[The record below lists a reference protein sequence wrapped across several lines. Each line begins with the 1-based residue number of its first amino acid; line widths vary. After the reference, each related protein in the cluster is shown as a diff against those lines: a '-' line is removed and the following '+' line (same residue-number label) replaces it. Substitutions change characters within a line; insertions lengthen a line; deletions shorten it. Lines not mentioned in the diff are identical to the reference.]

1 MKKLYITTQCPFC
14 EKMKELISFSKDE
27 VKIIN
32 LALDPE
38 RDKHIA
44 YLIQNKIPVVPVL
57 ELENGFIVGYNEEK
71 VRKYLNF

>member
-38 RDKHIA
+38 REKHIA

>member
-1 MKKLYITTQCPFC
+1 MKKLYITTHCPFC
-14 EKMKELISFSKDE
+14 EKMKELISFSRDE

-38 RDKHIA
+38 REKYIA
-44 YLIQNKIPVVPVL
+44 YLLKNKIPVVPVL
-57 ELENGFIVGYNEEK
+57 ELEGGFIVGYDEDK

>member
-38 RDKHIA
+38 RNKHIA

>member
-38 RDKHIA
+38 REKHIA

-71 VRKYLNF
+71 IRKYLNF

>member
-14 EKMKELISFSKDE
+14 EKMKELISYSRDE

>member
-1 MKKLYITTQCPFC
+1 
-14 EKMKELISFSKDE
+14 MKELISFSKDE